1 MLSTFIDYKTIVN
14 DLPKTLNR
22 TANQATAKR
31 DIQYFQDHI
40 GQVKTIDDFIGNS
53 RLYGFAMKAFG
64 LDDMIYAKGFMKK
77 VLQGEPDINGRVLVD
92 RLQDSRYRDFAA
104 AFSFK
109 EFGENP
115 NKKPFTTDPEYQALI
130 DAYGGGGKTLQ
141 QKKSE
146 YDKQTLNDIDY
157 FWKISKYISSTDD
170 IIGDS
175 KTEEVV
181 RLAVGLPP
189 ASSDD
194 DAYTRAR
201 QSETKVDAAAFKD
214 PEQLRHLV
222 DDFTAGRQEG
232 RKAIVDPYYRP
243 AGTYADSDAEIGRL
257 TQYFRAKMNTVYAAK
272 DIAADPVLA
281 GFVLSTLGISAG
293 AAAKSTEALASL
305 IDSKLKVTSLRD
317 PKTLNQFI
325 DRFKAARGDARA
337 TVVDAY
343 VRQTLETDS
352 GNENEGVRLALYFRR
367 KGATINSPYGFL
379 ADPALAQVVRTALGL
394 PPETAKS
401 SIESQARLIERKID
415 IASLKDP
422 TKLDQFIKR
431 FTLMWDTQNNPA
443 TSPALSFLGGADS
456 SLDTDMLVKLQ
467 SIRLG
472 GR

>member
-14 DLPKTLNR
+14 DLPKTLSR
-22 TANQATAKR
+22 TASQGSSKR
-31 DIQYFQDHI
+31 EIQYFQDHI
-40 GQVKTIDDFIGNS
+40 GQVKTVDDFVNNN
-53 RLYGFAMKAFG
+53 RLYAFAMKAFG
-64 LDDMIYAKGFMKK
+64 LEDMTYAKGFMKK
-77 VLQGEPDINGRVLVD
+77 VLQGDPDINGRVLVD

-109 EFGENP
+109 AFGEDP
-115 NKKPFTTDPEYQALI
+115 NADISSIDPETQALI
-130 DAYGGGGKTLQ
+130 DAYVGTKKTIQ
-141 QKKSE
+141 EQKSA
-146 YDKQTLNDIDY
+146 YDTKTINDIDY
-157 FWKISKYISSTDD
+157 FWKIQQYIKSSDD
-170 IIGDS
+170 IVADS
-175 KTEEVV
+175 KLEDIV
-181 RLAVGLPP
+181 RTAVGLPP
-189 ASSDD
+189 AASDD

-201 QSETKVDAAAFKD
+201 QIETKVDAAAFAD
-214 PEQLRHLV
+214 PEQFRHLV
-222 DDFTAGRQEG
+222 DSFTAGRQEG

-257 TQYFRAKMNTVYAAK
+257 TQYFQAKMSTVYAAK

-281 GFVLSTLGISAG
+281 GFVLSTLKVSAG
-293 AAAKSTEALASL
+293 AAAKSIDALASL

-317 PKTLNQFI
+317 PKTLSQFI
-325 DRFKAARGDARA
+325 DRFKMTRSEARA

-367 KGATINSPYGFL
+367 KAGTINSAYGFL
-379 ADPALAQVVRTALGL
+379 ADPALAQVIQTTLGL

-401 SIESQARLIERKID
+401 NIESQARLIERKID
-415 IASLKDP
+415 ISSLKDP
-422 TKLDQFIKR
+422 EKLDQFIKR
-431 FTLMWDTQNNPA
+431 FTLMWDTKNNPA
-443 TSPALSFLGGADS
+443 TSSALTFLSAADS